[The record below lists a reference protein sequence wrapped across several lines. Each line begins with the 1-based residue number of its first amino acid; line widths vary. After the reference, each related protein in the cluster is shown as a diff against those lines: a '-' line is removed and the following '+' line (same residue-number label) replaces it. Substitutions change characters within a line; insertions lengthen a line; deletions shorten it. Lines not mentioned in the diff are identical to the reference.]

1 MTASKNI
8 LKQQVFYWLLAM
20 VAITLPFPGDSLNSQ
35 AIILLVVYWLFYN
48 PLREKLQLLKENK
61 VLFLLLSIPF
71 WLAVIGLTYSTDFGG
86 AIRGVELRIPFLVF
100 PLILSTVK
108 LAFESTRYALRQLLW
123 ATLAATIFAIIKV
136 GYFKINDLGDY
147 FYYDK
152 FSEFLEKHTTYFS
165 LIVVTCML
173 YCLNEFFQSKRKKYF
188 SLAVYVFFIFVL
200 YILSVRISIIAI
212 LIGTVIILLYRLTLK
227 YKIIGIVT
235 IVLLAGSI
243 YFTPNFQKRF
253 EPSTT
258 ESLKIDDIE
267 FRRLH
272 WKSVLETISYN
283 GIFIGNGTRGN
294 RDYLYSKY
302 QEFGITSAHEEAYN
316 AHNQYLEILMEQ
328 GVLGLLPFLLL
339 LFFLTRSAIKSKDA
353 LGISILAVFVL
364 YMLTESILERQS
376 GIVLFSYLTT
386 LFIMSKV
393 DSLKE
398 V

>member
-1 MTASKNI
+1 M
-8 LKQQVFYWLLAM
+8 
-20 VAITLPFPGDSLNSQ
+20 
-35 AIILLVVYWLFYN
+35 
-48 PLREKLQLLKENK
+48 
-61 VLFLLLSIPF
+61 LSIPF

-212 LIGTVIILLYRLTLK
+212 LIGTVIILLNRLTLK
-227 YKIIGIVT
+227 YKIIGI
-235 IVLLAGSI
+235 
-243 YFTPNFQKRF
+243 
-253 EPSTT
+253 
-258 ESLKIDDIE
+258 D
-267 FRRLH
+267 
-272 WKSVLETISYN
+272 
-283 GIFIGNGTRGN
+283 
-294 RDYLYSKY
+294 
-302 QEFGITSAHEEAYN
+302 
-316 AHNQYLEILMEQ
+316 
-328 GVLGLLPFLLL
+328 
-339 LFFLTRSAIKSKDA
+339 
-353 LGISILAVFVL
+353 
-364 YMLTESILERQS
+364 
-376 GIVLFSYLTT
+376 
-386 LFIMSKV
+386 
-393 DSLKE
+393 
-398 V
+398 